1 MNNLYKT
8 AQALQLTSSKKW
20 AQTEGKKKM
29 MIHSDYKKEPHKTNQ
44 TVQQHVLP
52 ILLHTC
58 VQLY

>member
-1 MNNLYKT
+1 
-8 AQALQLTSSKKW
+8 
-20 AQTEGKKKM
+20 M

-52 ILLHTC
+52 ILLRTC